1 MRIVNDTRTPAPR
14 WRRLLAT
21 AIDAVLVPGLTL
33 LLVMITGVVEDAQD
47 YVDNAWALSIL
58 LLAIVS
64 YLLLNAALL
73 YRRGQTCGKLVL
85 GIVIVS
91 AGSTVPAPI
100 WKLIGIRALFFPLL
114 FVLLPPYV
122 LIPII
127 DQMLIFLKPRRCIH
141 DYIAGTEVILHPKF
155 QHTADQPLTG
165 ES

>member
-1 MRIVNDTRTPAPR
+1 MNDTRALAPR

-21 AIDAVLVPGLTL
+21 AIDAVLVPTLTI
-33 LLVMITGVVEDAQD
+33 LLVMITGVVEDAED
-47 YVDNAWALSIL
+47 YLDNQWALSVL

-73 YRRGQTCGKLVL
+73 YKRGQTIGKMVL

-114 FVLLPPYV
+114 FVLLPPYI

-127 DQMLIFLKPRRCIH
+127 DQVLIFFRPRRCLH
-141 DYIAGTEVILHPKF
+141 DYIAGTEVILRPKV
-155 QHTADQPLTG
+155 QHTAGQPLTG